1 MRTSNSAYAKF
12 CTCYAINDNKSFAA
26 NAQLKTKQIEHI
38 YHKTDHL
45 LFNSEIS
52 DFHYLKTLLKTA
64 DKFVFRK

>member
-38 YHKTDHL
+38 YHKTDH
-45 LFNSEIS
+45 
-52 DFHYLKTLLKTA
+52 
-64 DKFVFRK
+64 

>member
-38 YHKTDHL
+38 YHKTDRHVHEY
-45 LFNSEIS
+45 SI
-52 DFHYLKTLLKTA
+52 
-64 DKFVFRK
+64 